1 LTKLGTVQ
9 SLVKAYEVR
18 LGRTS
23 KVPEVPGAVAS
34 DPAIEQRYFSAFE
47 EASAAIMRGGDLTPP
62 SGQVHRQVPAAPAAA
77 MTPTVPPFGPVQ
89 QRVLQ
94 QAGATLAKLTQK
106 RLQLVE
112 DHKTCSL
119 VLRTAGSHEKAAAA
133 GGLDQIARM
142 IPAWQARVESI
153 LSGAYA
159 FLPAIVLQA
168 NGSHEGM
175 IYNAYRY
182 LIEHVIVTA
191 STELC
196 GGVLSFGIASPLLS
210 RLQSQL
216 DVQHLL
222 QQNDVTQA
230 AMAAAGPP
238 LIPPTFATT
247 SAAGYSLM
255 PDGTF
260 EQYALPLS
268 VGVAAARHAAS
279 SGGSGGGGGG
289 GDGSPGAGGN
299 GAGGY
304 GGWGFGGGSAG
315 L

>member
-1 LTKLGTVQ
+1 
-9 SLVKAYEVR
+9 
-18 LGRTS
+18 
-23 KVPEVPGAVAS
+23 
-34 DPAIEQRYFSAFE
+34 
-47 EASAAIMRGGDLTPP
+47 
-62 SGQVHRQVPAAPAAA
+62 
-77 MTPTVPPFGPVQ
+77 
-89 QRVLQ
+89 
-94 QAGATLAKLTQK
+94 
-106 RLQLVE
+106 
-112 DHKTCSL
+112 
-119 VLRTAGSHEKAAAA
+119 
-133 GGLDQIARM
+133 M

-159 FLPAIVLQA
+159 FLSAIVLQA

-182 LIEHVIVTA
+182 LIEHVIVAA

-196 GGVLSFGIASPLLS
+196 GGVLSFGIASPLLA

-260 EQYALPLS
+260 EQCALPLS
-268 VGVAAARHAAS
+268 VGVAAARHATS

-304 GGWGFGGGSAG
+304 GGWGFGGGLLCATC
-315 L
+315 